1 MPTTY
6 EKIQSTTLGSAQS
19 SITLSSIPATYTDLR
34 IVLANAFTSYALD
47 TVKIQFNSDTAT
59 NYSATQLMGD
69 GASASSSRQSSVSSG
84 LLGRAGYQS
93 TRPSMIIADVFSYA
107 GSTYKTYLSDS
118 AADQNGSGE
127 VLRHVG
133 LWRSTSAITSVTL
146 MNVTFQAGA
155 IVTIYGI
162 LKA

>member
-1 MPTTY
+1 MASTY
-6 EKIQSTTLGSAQS
+6 EKIASTTLGSAAS
-19 SITLSSIPATYTDLR
+19 TITLSSIPATYTDLR

-47 TVKIQFNSDTAT
+47 TVKIRFNSDTAT

-69 GASASSSRQSSVSSG
+69 GATASSSVQSSVSSG

-93 TRPSMIIADVFSYA
+93 TRPAMITADVFSYA
-107 GSTYKTYLSDS
+107 GSTFKTYLSDS

-127 VLRHVG
+127 VLRTVG
-133 LWRSTSAITSVTL
+133 LWRSTAAITSVTL
-146 MNVTFQAGA
+146 MNVTFEAGA

>member
-1 MPTTY
+1 MATTY
-6 EKIQSTTLGSAQS
+6 DKIATT
-19 SITLSSIPATYTDLR
+19 TLSSASATITFNSIPASWTDLR

-47 TVKIQFNSDTAT
+47 TVKIQFNGDTAT

-93 TRPSMIIADVFSYA
+93 TRPAMVTADVFSYA

-133 LWRSTSAITSVTL
+133 LWRSTAAITSVTL

>member
-1 MPTTY
+1 MATTY
-6 EKIQSTTLGSAQS
+6 EPIATTTLGTSAS
-19 SITLSSIPATYTDLR
+19 TITLSSIPATYTDLK

-47 TVKIQFNSDTAT
+47 TVKIQFNGDTAT
-59 NYSATQLMGD
+59 NYSATALMGD
-69 GASASSSRQSSVSSG
+69 GATAQSSRQSSVNSG

-93 TRPSMIIADVFSYA
+93 TRPSMIIADIFSYT
-107 GSTYKTYLSDS
+107 GSTFKTYLADS

-133 LWRSTSAITSVTL
+133 LWRSTSAITSITL

-155 IVTIYGI
+155 VVSLYGI
-162 LKA
+162 KNA

>member
-1 MPTTY
+1 MATTY
-6 EKIQSTTLGSAQS
+6 EKIASTTLGSAAS
-19 SITLSSIPATYTDLR
+19 TITLGSIPATYTDLR

-47 TVKIQFNSDTAT
+47 TVKIQFNSDTGT

-69 GASASSSRQSSVSSG
+69 GASASSASQSSVNSG

-93 TRPSMIIADVFSYA
+93 TRPAMITADVFSYA
-107 GSTYKTYLSDS
+107 GSTYKTYLADS

-133 LWRSTSAITSVTL
+133 LWRSTSAITSITL

-155 IVTIYGI
+155 IVTLYGI

>member
-1 MPTTY
+1 MATTY
-6 EKIQSTTLGSAQS
+6 EKIASTTLGSAAS
-19 SITLSSIPATYTDLR
+19 TITLGSIPATYTDLR

-47 TVKIQFNSDTAT
+47 TVKIQFNSDTGT

-69 GASASSSRQSSVSSG
+69 GASASSASQSSVNSG

-93 TRPSMIIADVFSYA
+93 TRPAMITADVFSYA
-107 GSTYKTYLSDS
+107 GSTYKTYLADS

-155 IVTIYGI
+155 IVTLYGI

>member
-1 MPTTY
+1 MPDTST
-6 EKIQSTTLGSAQS
+6 EVAIATTTLGAAAST
-19 SITLSSIPATYTDLR
+19 ITLSSIPATYTDLR

-69 GASASSSRQSSVSSG
+69 GSSASTSGQSSVSSG

-93 TRPSMIIADVFSYA
+93 TRPAMITADVFSYA
-107 GSTYKTYLSDS
+107 GSTYKTYLSTS

-127 VLRHVG
+127 VLTQVG
-133 LWRSTSAITSVTL
+133 LWRSTSAITSITL

-162 LKA
+162 L

>member
-1 MPTTY
+1 MATTY
-6 EKIQSTTLGSAQS
+6 EKIASTTLGSAAS
-19 SITLSSIPATYTDLR
+19 TITLSSIPATYTDLR

-47 TVKIQFNSDTAT
+47 TVKIQFNGDTAT
-59 NYSATQLMGD
+59 NYSATQLMSD
-69 GASASSSRQSSVSSG
+69 GASVSSSRQSSVSSG
-84 LLGRAGYQS
+84 ILGRAGYQS
-93 TRPSMIIADVFSYA
+93 TRPAMITADIFSYA
-107 GSTYKTYLSDS
+107 GSTYKTYLSNS

-127 VLRHVG
+127 VLTQVG

>member
-1 MPTTY
+1 MATTY
-6 EKIQSTTLGSAQS
+6 EKIATTTLGSAAS
-19 SITLSSIPATYTDLR
+19 TITLSSIPATYTDLR
-34 IVLANAFTSYALD
+34 IVLANAFTSYGLD

-69 GASASSSRQSSVSSG
+69 GSSASSSRQSSVSSG

-93 TRPSMIIADVFSYA
+93 TRPAMITADIFSYA
-107 GSTYKTYLSDS
+107 GSTYKTYLADS

-133 LWRSTSAITSVTL
+133 LWRSTSAITSITL

-155 IVTIYGI
+155 VATLYGI

>member
-1 MPTTY
+1 MPATY
-6 EKIQSTTLGSAQS
+6 EKIATTTLGSAAS
-19 SITLSSIPATYTDLR
+19 SITLGSIPATYTDLR

-69 GASASSSRQSSVSSG
+69 GASASSSRQTSINSG

-93 TRPSMIIADVFSYA
+93 TRPSIITADVFSYA